1 MLWDIDGTLLLRQQ
15 DGGSLAIFLASVAEA
30 TGRTELEPPEFLDG
44 STDYRITQSILTR
57 SGFSIEEVNLYTKPI
72 LAELE
77 KRTTTAAY
85 IEATRAPAPGIEL
98 VFSELSSQIHGYATG
113 NTRRRAIAKTSF
125 FGLDRWLDPEIGGFG
140 DRVSNR
146 SEFVAEA
153 IARATLKYDQ
163 DFRPIVI
170 GDTPSDVE
178 SGKELGIE
186 TIAITTGIFD
196 HERLA
201 LEQPDLLVD
210 RAGPELVEFVLRA

>member
-98 VFSELSSQIHGYATG
+98 VFSELSS
-113 NTRRRAIAKTSF
+113 
-125 FGLDRWLDPEIGGFG
+125 
-140 DRVSNR
+140 
-146 SEFVAEA
+146 
-153 IARATLKYDQ
+153 
-163 DFRPIVI
+163 
-170 GDTPSDVE
+170 
-178 SGKELGIE
+178 
-186 TIAITTGIFD
+186 
-196 HERLA
+196 
-201 LEQPDLLVD
+201 
-210 RAGPELVEFVLRA
+210 